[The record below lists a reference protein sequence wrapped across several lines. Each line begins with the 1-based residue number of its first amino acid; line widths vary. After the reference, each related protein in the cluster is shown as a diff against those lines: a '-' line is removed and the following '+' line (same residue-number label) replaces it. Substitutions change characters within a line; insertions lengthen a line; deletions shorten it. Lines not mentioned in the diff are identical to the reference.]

1 MTNQLRL
8 LTITVL
14 MLVAPH
20 AWGQVSQPVS
30 VDFETKIIYT
40 DSLSLPM
47 HINVGALLRLL
58 PELLQRPDGATL
70 SNYEVQI
77 DGVSIGESADAV
89 LAVMQLSD
97 IERLEV
103 KNSPAASDLNGG
115 MSGAINLCMRS
126 MGSREKGVTGKAA
139 LGFSTEWSTMGDC
152 LIDYKKDDRLTVR
165 GITFGENSRVSDP
178 VNMVV
183 NESAEVETTEST
195 RNQLARAM
203 VTYKPNHRND
213 LQLTLTE
220 SYSYIKQAYELTKS
234 DNLMA
239 GEVRPLITEYNRRT
253 LLSAR
258 LNYALKLSDTHSFGM
273 SGQYGYKPAHYWNYV
288 EQERND
294 EYNTENVA
302 EGAATLR
309 GKWKLAGDKG
319 SWSYSVGTKGA
330 ISKSNK
336 LLMPLAEL
344 TFLYGPLRLK
354 VGAEYQWNEVGIDDW
369 SGRVVL
375 GWQINK
381 SNRVRLLANRQ
392 LRLPDMVSQEIGSD
406 FISNLKWNHHRLTM
420 NAGVNYCKSK
430 DRTPSTDTRYLNAN
444 LMAIYQYSIFLVSM
458 TANFYTHNEDHSTE
472 DTFNYKTYCNL
483 SLMPSLN
490 LRSGWRTAMNLRY
503 YSKVHLRDLEQGDC
517 LSLQLNV
524 GKTWGKWSVYAYG
537 RAPLTGRTTN
547 LDKHTNIVK
556 SSYLVH
562 RSVGCGVSLD
572 F

>member
-14 MLVAPH
+14 MLVALH

-70 SNYEVQI
+70 SNYEVQV

-126 MGSREKGVTGKAA
+126 MANREKGVTGKAA

-165 GITFGENSRVSDP
+165 GITFGENSRVSAP
-178 VNMVV
+178 INMVV

-203 VTYKPNHRND
+203 VTYKPNLRNQ

-220 SYSYIKQAYELTKS
+220 SYNYVKQTYDVTES
-234 DNLMA
+234 DNLSA
-239 GEVRPLITEYNRRT
+239 EKVQTSFSERIRKTQ
-253 LLSAR
+253 LSAR
-258 LNYALKLSDTHSFGM
+258 LNYALRLSEAHSFGL
-273 SGQYGYKPAHYWNYV
+273 SGQYGYKPVHIWDYD
-288 EQERND
+288 EQQERHD
-294 EYNTENVA
+294 YYSSESVA

-309 GKWKLAGDKG
+309 GRWNLAGGKG

-330 ISKSNK
+330 IKKSNK
-336 LLMPLAEL
+336 QVMPLAEL

-392 LRLPDMVSQEIGSD
+392 LRLPDMISQEVGSD
-406 FISNLKWNHHRLTM
+406 YISNLKWNHHRLTM

-430 DRTPSTDTRYLNAN
+430 GTSSETSYLNAN
-444 LMAIYQYSIFLVSM
+444 LMAIYQYRIFLMSM
-458 TANFYTHNEDHSTE
+458 TANFYTHNQDNDFE
-472 DTFNYKTYCNL
+472 DTFNYKTYYNI
-483 SLMPSLN
+483 SFMPSLN

-547 LDKHTNIVK
+547 IDKAYDIVR